1 MIPRH
6 PCLRL
11 VSNCEQTLSSHTSRR
26 LITMEK
32 MKEPEVCVCVCTC
45 CFLLIEEKRNDCNR
59 DFRGII
65 DNQGKELRSCL
76 EKTFSKKNQ
85 KVIV

>member
-1 MIPRH
+1 M
-6 PCLRL
+6 
-11 VSNCEQTLSSHTSRR
+11 
-26 LITMEK
+26 
-32 MKEPEVCVCVCTC
+32 CVYTY
-45 CFLLIEEKRNDCNR
+45 CFLLFEEKQIDCNR